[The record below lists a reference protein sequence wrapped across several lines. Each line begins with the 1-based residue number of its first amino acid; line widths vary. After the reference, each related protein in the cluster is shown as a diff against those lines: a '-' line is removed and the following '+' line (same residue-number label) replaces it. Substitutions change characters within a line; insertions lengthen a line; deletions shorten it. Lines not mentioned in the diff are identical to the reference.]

1 MTLNMS
7 RKIREQSGSGQVRL
21 PSFLATCASHKHLL
35 RSLTLAVICLVAGG
49 AVQGQTRQQ
58 LRQQRQVTIRRIQAE
73 RAQNQGNRAQ
83 NLPVAPIHPSMGR
96 RAGLVR
102 PPLDKIA
109 LELLHKMIRPDTG
122 YTGEMVTQVA
132 AQGNSPLQQTI
143 KGDKQGRT
151 LVTFLN
157 GMLAG
162 DILVVTPGE
171 VRNYHRS
178 TGVMDVAQW
187 PTEWDDHEKRMFNA
201 IRSGFYT
208 ARVVG
213 SEQVA
218 GRQASIV
225 ELLPVAGVG
234 EPGRPH
240 FKFWIDQVTGIQLK
254 NEKSDAMGRVLSH
267 RYLTSINV
275 GDSVVTPQDFNLK
288 VLNQAHFNPLFPQDS
303 QYHSLEQAQGHLPFV
318 PVIPT
323 ALPNGFKPGEVWVF
337 PGANNQMQFVLLRFT
352 DGVTSFSLYEHMVLS
367 TTKPGRL
374 PSFNHH
380 IERWRVPRDHDEIE
394 ATYTGMLTPN
404 QVRAIYESLH

>member
-1 MTLNMS
+1 MTLNTS
-7 RKIREQSGSGQVRL
+7 QNIRVQAGGGRDRL
-21 PSFLATCASHKHLL
+21 PSFLAMCARRRPLL
-35 RSLTLAVICLVAGG
+35 RGAALALLCLVFSGT
-49 AVQGQTRQQ
+49 VQGQTRQEI
-58 LRQQRQVTIRRIQAE
+58 RQIRLQRQAELRRIQA
-73 RAQNQGNRAQ
+73 NRAQ
-83 NLPVAPIHPSMGR
+83 NPPVAP
-96 RAGLVR
+96 VR
-102 PPLDKIA
+102 PRVLRQNGPARGPLDKVA
-109 LELLHKMIRPDTG
+109 MELLRKMIRPSTG
-122 YTGEMVTQVA
+122 YVGEMVTEVA

-151 LVTFLN
+151 IVTFLN

-162 DILVVTPGE
+162 DVLVVTPGE

-178 TGVMDVAQW
+178 TGIMDVAQW

-218 GRQASIV
+218 GRQAAIV
-225 ELLPVAGVG
+225 ELFPVAGVG

-240 FKFWIDQVTGIQLK
+240 FKFWIDQATGIQLK

-267 RYLTSINV
+267 RTLTSITV
-275 GDSVVTPQDFNLK
+275 GDNLVTPQDFNLK
-288 VLNQAHFNPLFPQDS
+288 VLNRAQVNPLFPQNS
-303 QYHSLEQAQGHLPFV
+303 QYRSLEQAQGHLPFV

-352 DGVTSFSLYEHMVLS
+352 DGVTSFSLYEHIVPD
-367 TTKPGRL
+367 TAKPAR
-374 PSFNHH
+374 PPAFNHH
-380 IERWRVPRDHDEIE
+380 IERWRVQREHDEIE
-394 ATYTGMLTPN
+394 TTYTGMLTPN
-404 QVRAIYESLH
+404 QVRAIYESLR